1 MTTSA
6 TTSPPAPS
14 RDGRWP
20 VPSVVA
26 LVLANLPPLYGV
38 LFLDWAVFPVV
49 FLFWLENV
57 IVGVLNVARMLVAR
71 PDDGA
76 SWIFKVI
83 MIPFFV
89 VHYGMFTLVHGM
101 FVIAL
106 FGGRRVGA
114 NGFPTPAFVASL
126 ISEYHLWWAVLALAA
141 SHTFSFLANY
151 LGRGEYRTVTL
162 QALMS
167 RPYGRVVVL
176 HLAII
181 GGGFLLVSL
190 GSPVA
195 GVALLVA
202 LKIGL
207 DIHAHAREHRPMRAS
222 PGITVP
228 EAS

>member
-1 MTTSA
+1 MTASA
-6 TTSPPAPS
+6 TTPPPAPS
-14 RDGRWP
+14 PDGRWP

-76 SWIFKVI
+76 SWIFKGI

-114 NGFPTPAFVASL
+114 HGFPTPAFVASL
-126 ISEYHLWWAVLALAA
+126 ITEYHLWWAVLALAA
-141 SHTFSFLANY
+141 SHTFSFLTNY

-162 QALMS
+162 QSLMS

-207 DIHAHAREHRPMRAS
+207 DIHAHAREHRSVRGAVRGP
-222 PGITVP
+222 VP
-228 EAS
+228 EPS

>member
-1 MTTSA
+1 
-6 TTSPPAPS
+6 
-14 RDGRWP
+14 
-20 VPSVVA
+20 
-26 LVLANLPPLYGV
+26 
-38 LFLDWAVFPVV
+38 
-49 FLFWLENV
+49 
-57 IVGVLNVARMLVAR
+57 
-71 PDDGA
+71 
-76 SWIFKVI
+76 
-83 MIPFFV
+83 
-89 VHYGMFTLVHGM
+89 MFTLVHGM

-126 ISEYHLWWAVLALAA
+126 ITEYHLWWAVLALAA
-141 SHTFSFLANY
+141 SHSFSFLTNY

-162 QALMS
+162 QTLMS

-207 DIHAHAREHRPMRAS
+207 DIHAHAREHRWMGVRLPEGAPTAS
-222 PGITVP
+222 
-228 EAS
+228 